1 MQAFEDRAVGTY
13 GILSAVIA
21 AFIAYAVYT
30 VIYNVYFHP
39 LAIFPGPPLAA
50 TSTYWK
56 AYLEC
61 IANRSFCHE
70 LVRLHAQYGDVVRIG
85 PNELHFANPNAYN
98 DIYNNKN
105 RWDKEARLYKS
116 FGEDRSSFGFL
127 TYAENKVRKDV
138 LNRSFSQAAI
148 YGAEDL
154 VTEQTKALCAA
165 FTRQSKAR
173 KSADLYYAY
182 RCLSMDI
189 ICTFCFGKPIHAV
202 DAPDFAAPIVVA
214 MDASLP
220 VFIRFKYS
228 ELYKNLI
235 MNCPPKLSRI
245 VSPATSG
252 LVDLQQLLKQ
262 QINDLTNDPEK
273 LKQLPHNLTIYHRL
287 MDPEA
292 FRDKIVP
299 SAGSLYEEGQ
309 ALMFGGADTV
319 GNTLMVGTHY
329 LLQRPKVMQT
339 LKKELLAAWPI
350 LSHEPKL
357 RDFES
362 LPYLNAVIKESLR
375 MSSGVVSGLLRVV
388 PPTGATINSIDVPP
402 NTIVSCGSTFVHYN
416 ASIFAEPNNFDPER
430 WLGSNELD
438 NWLVAFSRGPRMCLG
453 INLAWAELRL
463 GFAHTIRKFDISL
476 QEPMPD
482 KLPFRDTFLPFF
494 NGKHLR
500 VNVQQVDA

>member
-1 MQAFEDRAVGTY
+1 MQALENGTASVLLPA
-13 GILSAVIA
+13 IVASFV
-21 AFIAYAVYT
+21 AYAVYT

-39 LAIFPGPPLAA
+39 LAQFPGPSLAA
-50 TSTYWK
+50 TTTYWK
-56 AYLEC
+56 AYVES

-70 LVRLHAQYGDVVRIG
+70 LIELHAQYGDVVRVG
-85 PNELHFANPNAYN
+85 PNELHFANPKAYH

-127 TYAENKVRKDV
+127 TYAEAKVRKDV

-148 YGAEDL
+148 DGAEDL
-154 VTEQTKALCAA
+154 ITEQTKALCAA
-165 FTRQSKAR
+165 FTRQSQASKTAN
-173 KSADLYYAY
+173 LYYAF

-228 ELYKNLI
+228 EVYKNMI

-245 VSPATSG
+245 LSPATAG

-262 QINDLTNDPEK
+262 QINDLTDDPEK

-287 MDPEA
+287 MDPQA
-292 FRDKIVP
+292 FRDKTVP
-299 SAGSLYEEGQ
+299 SPGSLYEEGQ

-319 GNTLMVGTHY
+319 GNTLMVGTHH
-329 LLQRPKVMQT
+329 LLQRPAVLQT
-339 LKKELLAAWPI
+339 LKTELLTTWPT
-350 LSHEPKL
+350 LAKEPKL
-357 RDFES
+357 RDLES

-388 PPTGATINSIDVPP
+388 PLSGATINGIAVPSD
-402 NTIVSCGSTFVHYN
+402 TIVSCGSTFVHYN
-416 ASIFAEPNNFDPER
+416 GTLFPEPNAFKPER
-430 WLGSNELD
+430 WLESNELD

-463 GFAHTIRKFDISL
+463 TFAHTMRKFDLSL
-476 QEPMPD
+476 NEP
-482 KLPFRDTFLPFF
+482 
-494 NGKHLR
+494 
-500 VNVQQVDA
+500 